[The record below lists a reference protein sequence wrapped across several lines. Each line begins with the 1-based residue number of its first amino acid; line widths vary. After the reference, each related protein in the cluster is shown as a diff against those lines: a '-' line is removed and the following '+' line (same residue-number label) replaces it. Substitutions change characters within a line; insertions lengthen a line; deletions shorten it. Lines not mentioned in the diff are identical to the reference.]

1 MDINDIKT
9 IAVIGAGNMGH
20 QVSLHAAISGFNTVC
35 TDVNAETLAKAEK
48 FVETYLA
55 GRVEKQKLT
64 QAQADAAKANIRF
77 TGDLRDAVRALI
89 TENPKAPITLNRVYR
104 FLAVRLHP
112 DNPKTGDLDQFL
124 LLKQAYDVLSDP
136 QRRAE
141 YDANRDVSDHE
152 PIVGDQLCNWVDF
165 MDDIDGELNR
175 RLAVLGL
182 LYIQRRTNPYNPEVS
197 LMTLEQSMG
206 FPRDYLDFTTWYLKS
221 KEFITK
227 ADNAT
232 FTLTVH
238 GVDFVESNRE
248 KIPVLKRLL
257 TGPTTEDSVADV
269 GPTPPNIRPDVW
281 HHPGPLGSH

>member
-1 MDINDIKT
+1 MSDLDYYEFL
-9 IAVIGAGNMGH
+9 
-20 QVSLHAAISGFNTVC
+20 QISR
-35 TDVNAETLAKAEK
+35 NAELDT
-48 FVETYLA
+48 
-55 GRVEKQKLT
+55 
-64 QAQADAAKANIRF
+64 I
-77 TGDLRDAVRALI
+77 
-89 TENPKAPITLNRVYR
+89 NRVYR

-112 DNPKTGDLDQFL
+112 DNPKTGDLEQFL

-136 QRRAE
+136 ARRAQ
-141 YDANRDVSDHE
+141 YDATRDACEHE

-165 MDDIDGELNR
+165 MDDMEGELNR

-182 LYIQRRTNPYNPEVS
+182 LYIQRRTNPYHPEVS

-232 FTLTVH
+232 FTLTVQ

-248 KIPVLKRLL
+248 RIPVLKRLL
-257 TGPTTEDSVADV
+257 SGPATDDGVADET
-269 GPTPPNIRPDVW
+269 PTPPNIKPDVW
-281 HHPGPLGSH
+281 HHPGPLGSQ